1 MINGVRKCLVLAV
14 VWLALVPA
22 SVVAQ
27 EESDPDPWE
36 GFNRGV
42 YEFNDFVDRYVLK
55 PVAIGYRKVTP
66 DIVEVGISNFFGNL
80 REVRTI
86 FNDVCQ
92 LKLPKAAR
100 DSARFVVNTTVGL
113 VGFIDVGTRI
123 GLESQPEDFGQTF
136 GYWGIPSGPYLV
148 LPFLGPSTVRDTVGL
163 APDWWTGISLFI
175 EDEWVVW
182 GLVTLDIVNTRAELL
197 DMEKHVVGDRY
208 TFIRDAYLQ
217 KREYN
222 VNDGESEYDFLDD
235 DMDFLED
242 EYEDTD
248 EEYEDK

>member
-1 MINGVRKCLVLAV
+1 MVNGARKCLALAV
-14 VWLALVPA
+14 LWLALMPA
-22 SVVAQ
+22 GAVAQ
-27 EESDPDPWE
+27 EDADPDPWE
-36 GFNRGV
+36 GFNRSV

-55 PVAIGYRKVTP
+55 PVAIGYREVTP
-66 DIVEVGISNFFGNL
+66 DFLEAGISNFFGNL

-86 FNDVCQ
+86 FNDVFQ

-100 DSARFVVNTTVGL
+100 DSARFLVNTTVGL
-113 VGFIDVGTRI
+113 AGFIDVGTRI

-136 GYWGIPSGPYLV
+136 GYWGIPNGPYLV

-182 GLVTLDIVNTRAELL
+182 GLVALDIVDTRAELL

-217 KREYN
+217 KRAYK
-222 VNDGESEYDFLDD
+222 VNDGETEDDFLDD

-248 EEYEDK
+248 EEHEGH